1 MERSMCGCGLRPKS
15 KEERNL
21 ELRKDAARIVAGV
34 ESYSSTDRTRRAA
47 EVKAAFPPVKAS
59 TAKAAAGKAPAKKTA
74 VKKTATAKKSVAKT
88 VSPGPTRAG
97 RSVGSHDGDV
107 C

>member
-1 MERSMCGCGLRPKS
+1 MERNMCGCGLRPKS

-34 ESYSSTDRTRRAA
+34 ESYSATDRTRKAA
-47 EVKAAFPPVKAS
+47 EVKAAFPP
-59 TAKAAAGKAPAKKTA
+59 AKAATTKASAAKTTAKRATAAKKT
-74 VKKTATAKKSVAKT
+74 VAK
-88 VSPGPTRAG
+88 SASKGPARAG
-97 RSVGSHDGDV
+97 LSVGPHDGDV